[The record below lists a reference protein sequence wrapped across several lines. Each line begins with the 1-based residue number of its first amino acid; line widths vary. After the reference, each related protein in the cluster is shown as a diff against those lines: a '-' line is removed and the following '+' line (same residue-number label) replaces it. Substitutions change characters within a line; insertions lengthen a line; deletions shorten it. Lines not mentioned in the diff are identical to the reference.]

1 MMKQKLIVAL
11 MALSLF
17 MLVGARNTFADF
29 DGLEKDETVSTHAKG
44 NDNMHPP
51 SVLPPH
57 C

>member
-17 MLVGARNTFADF
+17 MLVGAGNTFADF